1 MHADDPVNI
10 GNGGTTMQVRALV
23 GGMAV
28 FLTTACG
35 NQEGVL
41 APAAPAGPRVN
52 ATHQTLPCDISWASP
67 VSGDWLDGANWDAG
81 RMPYSWEVVCI
92 EAPGSYTVT
101 MTGGVASTLYVGDGL
116 SSIRLGIVGPGTP
129 GSYPDFDAGT
139 LVVRHNAYVA
149 MSSAARVRLSN
160 LEVDGTFEIEGDNEI
175 DQIDVGDDALFMTAG
190 PTTLLAL
197 SDFEIAGTVYV
208 AAGRDLVL
216 RLGAGVIDQARFDD
230 GATVA
235 GDGAIYINAIPG
247 SLPTVEWAGATL
259 GTRVGNPSLPI
270 VTARGTR
277 LRLRNSDDA
286 YGLIDI
292 DPSGDSIEISGVIGP
307 NAHVRVRRAQ
317 WASVEP
323 VNLDGVINEGRLE
336 LTSSLPSTTEVTGG
350 MVNRGTLTV
359 SPGRLDLDLDSLKN
373 EGTIIVT
380 DSTRLVRGRL
390 INAGS
395 VRLSGG
401 ASDLVI
407 AGGDFFAESTG
418 SFIGRLAIEAGGR
431 LGGTGT
437 LDRVEALGGV
447 VNPGIPNAPLGA
459 LTFNVLTLNAASRV
473 VVDLAGTTPST
484 VDRLHVL
491 TSLTLAGTLDVRS
504 IAPFTGG
511 VCGEIVRPITN
522 ARTAT
527 RTGTFSQFVGTKIG
541 PHNRWRVYTSPTTV
555 DLIGYDPSVVLSL
568 SPTAIT
574 GSEGGQAGTID
585 LCLGGNGPT
594 GDVTVN
600 ATSRFGQ
607 STATPNPTTF
617 TTANWMLP
625 QQLRISAI
633 DDAVAEPTQVD
644 SIRFRLTSADQV
656 YTGIAAT
663 QLQHTISDNDQ
674 GADLAVSLVSSPAVV
689 SVNQQFEAR
698 YRVTNNGPAASSG
711 STFTISPMS
720 GITYVGSTAQVT
732 CTANAGVVTCTVGAL
747 AAGASVEFVL
757 VYRGSTSGSHSNTV
771 RITGAEY
778 DPVLGNDSFVWN
790 LTVN

>member
-1 MHADDPVNI
+1 MRADDPMNI

-23 GGMAV
+23 SAMAV
-28 FLTTACG
+28 FLSMACG
-35 NQEGVL
+35 NQERVL
-41 APAAPAGPRVN
+41 APGAPATPRVS

-67 VSGDWLDGANWDAG
+67 VSGDWLDGTNWDAG
-81 RMPYSWEVVCI
+81 RVPYSWEVVCI
-92 EAPGSYTVT
+92 VEPGSYTVT
-101 MTGGVASTLYVGDGL
+101 MTWGLANTLYVGDGL
-116 SSIRLGIVGPGTP
+116 SSIRVGIVGPGTP
-129 GSYPDFDAGT
+129 ASYPDFDASA

-149 MSSAARVRLSN
+149 MSSGARVRLSS
-160 LEVDGTFEIEGDNEI
+160 LEVDGTFVIEGDNEI
-175 DQIDVGDDALFMTAG
+175 DGIEVGDGALFMTAG

-197 SDFEIAGTVYV
+197 NDFEVAGTVLV

-216 RLGAGVIDQARFDD
+216 KLGTGVIDQARFDD
-230 GATVA
+230 GATVT
-235 GDGAIYINAIPG
+235 GDGAIYINAVPG

-259 GTRVGNPSLPI
+259 GTRVGNPTLPI

-277 LRLRNSDDA
+277 LRLRNSDEA
-286 YGLIDI
+286 YGVIDI
-292 DPSGDSIEISGVIGP
+292 DPSGDSIEISGIIGP

-336 LTSSLPSTTEVTGG
+336 FLSSLSSATEVTGG
-350 MVNRGTLTV
+350 MVNRGTITV
-359 SPGRLDLDLDSLKN
+359 STGRLDLDLDSLKN
-373 EGTIIVT
+373 EGTILVT
-380 DSTRLVRGRL
+380 DSTRLLRGRL
-390 INAGS
+390 TNAGS

-401 ASDLVI
+401 AADLVI

-418 SFIGRLAIEAGGR
+418 SFTGRLAIEAGGR

-447 VNPGIPNAPLGA
+447 VNPGIPSAPLGD
-459 LTFNVLTLNAASRV
+459 LTFNVLTLNAASRMV
-473 VVDLAGTTPST
+473 VELAGTTPST
-484 VDRLHVL
+484 IDRLHVL
-491 TSLTLAGTLDVRS
+491 NSLTLAGTLDVRS
-504 IAPFTGG
+504 VAPFVGG

-527 RTGTFSQFVGTKIG
+527 RTGTFSQYAGTKIG
-541 PHNRWRVYTSPTTV
+541 PHNRWRVNANATAV
-555 DLIGYDPSVVLSL
+555 ELIGYDPSVVLSL
-568 SPTAIT
+568 SPTAIA
-574 GSEGGQAGTID
+574 GSEGGQGGTID
-585 LCLGGNGPT
+585 LCLGGNGPVA
-594 GDVTVN
+594 DVTVN

-607 STATPNPTTF
+607 STTTPNPTSF

-625 QQLRISAI
+625 QQLKVTAI
-633 DDAVAEPTQVD
+633 DDAVAEPTHVD
-644 SIRFRLTSADQV
+644 SIRFRLTSTDQA

-663 QLQHTISDNDQ
+663 QLQHTITDNDL
-674 GADLAVSLVSSPAVV
+674 GADLAVSLVSSPAAVT
-689 SVNQQFEAR
+689 VNQQFEAR
-698 YRVTNNGPAASSG
+698 YRVTNNGPASSSG

-732 CTANAGVVTCTVGAL
+732 CTTSAGVVTCAVGAL

-757 VYRGSTSGSHSNTV
+757 VYRGSTSGSHANTV

-778 DPVLGNDSFVWN
+778 DPVVGNDSFVWN